1 MQSDDGKASGPKEP
15 SEVDQEEL
23 KNQKAGK
30 KNAKI
35 CYPHL
40 SPRGNAE
47 FFSAKNLML
56 KLKPEHASMFLF
68 QRTYSMSDMFQFC
81 PDFALEYS
89 TDLEKVI
96 TTVPL
101 RFSVVSE
108 RYDDATWAA
117 FQQREF
123 TYNRDEPIHR
133 FISDSL
139 RQQSH
144 LDVLSGKST
153 T

>member
-1 MQSDDGKASGPKEP
+1 
-15 SEVDQEEL
+15 
-23 KNQKAGK
+23 
-30 KNAKI
+30 
-35 CYPHL
+35 
-40 SPRGNAE
+40 
-47 FFSAKNLML
+47 
-56 KLKPEHASMFLF
+56 MFLF

-89 TDLEKVI
+89 SNLEKVV

-108 RYDDATWAA
+108 RYDDAAWSV

-123 TYNRDEPIHR
+123 AYNRDEPIHR

-139 RQQSH
+139 RQQSN
-144 LDVLSGKST
+144 LDVLSGKSSSQNQKHAWIESACKRFNIVT
-153 T
+153 LFNYHFLEYIDTVLAAKE